1 MNASLGA
8 FAAVSSLTLHR
19 AGFDEMLGGTINLDF
34 IPDLSKAEINLTG
47 SFQIHNTQDAYQII
61 TRNGN
66 TNGKTITEDGSATI
80 KWSNAGT
87 DADGDNVDVVLH
99 VTNFTHS
106 GNSEKACIIRYIKA
120 TKTLWNGASALE
132 DSELTL
138 HWTSVDISME
148 ILKHGTQT
156 LASGTYLLAF
166 VDIDQPG
173 EKVKIL
179 DGTND
184 VYVQSDCTCAITEN
198 NTLFTSTSGDENTLR
213 SGFIAITNSTPAWR
227 MYVAHS
233 AATSIFTHF
242 DQYDFVASTT
252 DGGTITNVGT
262 KKVNWHTGI
271 TYKMTPK
278 TGYHMKKLTVDG
290 QVVPNASTYSFA
302 MVTAGHTIDVEW
314 EANS

>member
-1 MNASLGA
+1 M
-8 FAAVSSLTLHR
+8 
-19 AGFDEMLGGTINLDF
+19 
-34 IPDLSKAEINLTG
+34 
-47 SFQIHNTQDAYQII
+47 
-61 TRNGN
+61 
-66 TNGKTITEDGSATI
+66 
-80 KWSNAGT
+80 
-87 DADGDNVDVVLH
+87 H